1 MSTCGITNLGSCL
14 VENLFEFLLYI
25 LNLPIKTLLIL
36 VNNLMIEPV
45 NIELFVGTW
54 SIIIYI
60 LSLFYGILILITGF
74 RFMLS
79 GHSPEQREKAKRELM
94 NTIIM
99 IILVQTSFF
108 VYRLILETISAM
120 STVVF
125 SLIQEDFFLITV
137 DSLGNIGLEL
147 VLIIPY
153 IAVLVTTLILLTLR
167 YICVGIGVV
176 FFSIGI
182 FFYFIN
188 PLNQYGK
195 LILNYLFILIT
206 LPFFYSIIFL
216 ASSKFLELP
225 IFANMK
231 IVVMIGAFALVDI
244 ATIFLA
250 LFVIFKA
257 ASTFSGPVGTVV
269 KVAGAL

>member
-25 LNLPIKTLLIL
+25 LNLPIKALLIL
-36 VNNLMIEPV
+36 INNLMIEPV
-45 NIELFVGTW
+45 NIDLFAGAW

-79 GHSPEQREKAKRELM
+79 GNSPEQREKAKRELI
-94 NTIIM
+94 NNILM
-99 IILVQTSFF
+99 IILVQASFF
-108 VYRLILETISAM
+108 VYRLLLEIISAM

-125 SLIQEDFFLITV
+125 GLIQDGFFLITM
-137 DSLGNIGLEL
+137 DSLNNIGLEL

-153 IAVLVTTLILLTLR
+153 IAVLVITIIFLTLR
-167 YICVGIGVV
+167 YICVGIGVI
-176 FFSIGI
+176 FIAIGI
-182 FFYFIN
+182 FFYFIG

-195 LILNYLFILIT
+195 LILNYLFILMV

-244 ATIFLA
+244 MTIFLA

-257 ASTFSGPVGTVV
+257 ANTFSGPIGTIT
-269 KVAGAL
+269 KVAGVL

>member
-14 VENLFEFLLYI
+14 IENLFEFILYL
-25 LNLPIKTLLIL
+25 LNLPIKSLLIL
-36 VNNLMIEPV
+36 INNLMIEPV
-45 NIELFVGTW
+45 NIELFSGAW

-60 LSLFYGILILITGF
+60 LSLFYGILILMTGF
-74 RFMLS
+74 RFILS
-79 GHSPEQREKAKRELM
+79 GHSVEQREKAKRELM

-99 IILVQTSFF
+99 IILVQISFF
-108 VYRLILETISAM
+108 VYRLILEVISAM
-120 STVVF
+120 SGVIF
-125 SLIQEDFFLITV
+125 NLIQEEFFLITL
-137 DSLGNIGLEL
+137 DSLNNIGLEL

-153 IAVLVTTLILLTLR
+153 IAVLVTTLIFLTLR
-167 YICVGIGVV
+167 YICVGIGVI
-176 FFSIGI
+176 FFAIGI
-182 FFYFIN
+182 FFYFID
-188 PLNQYGK
+188 PLNQYGR

-231 IVVMIGAFALVDI
+231 IIVMIGSFALVDI

-257 ASTFSGPVGTVV
+257 ASAVSGPVGMIV
-269 KVAGAL
+269 KTAGAI